1 MIIMIDKQCTADY
14 ICSTGVL
21 RRGRIGIVKGETI
34 TIYYIYYIII
44 VMVYIQ
50 TITIVMG
57 EIEFDTG
64 FKIGPIWEGRDD
76 T

>member
-1 MIIMIDKQCTADY
+1 
-14 ICSTGVL
+14 
-21 RRGRIGIVKGETI
+21 
-34 TIYYIYYIII
+34 
-44 VMVYIQ
+44 MVYIQ